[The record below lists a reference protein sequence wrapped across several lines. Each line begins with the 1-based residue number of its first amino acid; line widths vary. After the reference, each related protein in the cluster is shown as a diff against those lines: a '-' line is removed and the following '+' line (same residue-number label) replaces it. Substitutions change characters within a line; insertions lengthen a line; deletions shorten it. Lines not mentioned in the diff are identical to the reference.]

1 MFRSYQ
7 TILRELCLVVK
18 LLRAAYF
25 CTSLVMWEHDCNYKV
40 CLKTLFDLP
49 LLRYFVLSLHGEQ
62 ISSCLITL
70 RSGYVPLSLLMCLL
84 RGLVLYYHCVA
95 CFHICFLNKFE
106 EGVIF
111 V

>member
-1 MFRSYQ
+1 MYQ
-7 TILRELCLVVK
+7 H
-18 LLRAAYF
+18 A
-25 CTSLVMWEHDCNYKV
+25 CNYKV

-62 ISSCLITL
+62 ISSCLLTF

-84 RGLVLYYHCVA
+84 RGLVFYCHCVA
-95 CFHICFLNKFE
+95 CFRIYFLNKFE

-111 V
+111 VKTIRNKVAMVNQRGVLNTLYNYRHAAT